1 MPIVKMG
8 GDDKNLNYNQ
18 VAQPPRKIP
27 ATASEAV
34 NKVLPKKNV
43 YETIEIVNR
52 DQQLDKI
59 TQYIAGEE
67 WTVDYYLQLVAKDM
81 EIGRFDSNSPDVSRQ
96 YLHMKEM
103 ILYVDTALTQNEANE
118 LTGSAFINAGV
129 IPNSGDVIVAT
140 LMGKRKALIGVTK
153 VEKRTY
159 NLNNVFF
166 IEYKLDMFLDNNDGV
181 LNALNNKV
189 SKTYYFDKD
198 FLITNGS
205 PILLEEDFKNKR
217 KIVISIKDIINNYFE
232 LMFNSERAIL
242 SIPGQDFT
250 IIDTMLQEFIFKV
263 INSTD
268 SIYISRIAR
277 NTLPDDI
284 MRQPT
289 ILDAFIHRD
298 FDILRSCNRK
308 IKYMNVISFENN
320 IRLRNMAY
328 LGIQYV
334 AYPDSP
340 DTNIMT
346 TKIPMSTTHTL
357 KDVTNPYRVNKGLVD
372 NLIPNIDKEEN
383 YYILSK
389 AFYEDDRV
397 NMSKFE
403 TICMQ
408 YIIREHISNEAIV
421 ELIDDYKYWDR
432 VQQYYF
438 IPVLILILRDTINK
452 TSNMT

>member
-1 MPIVKMG
+1 MAIVKLG

-18 VAQPPRKIP
+18 IAQPANKIP
-27 ATASEAV
+27 ATASEV
-34 NKVLPKKNV
+34 INKVLPKKNV
-43 YETIEIVNR
+43 YETIEIVNK

-67 WTVDYYLQLVAKDM
+67 WTVDYYLQLLAKDM
-81 EIGRFDSNSPDVSRQ
+81 EIGRFDPNSPDVSKQ

-118 LTGSAFINAGV
+118 LTGTAYINAGV
-129 IPNSGDVIVAT
+129 TPNAGDVIVAT
-140 LMGKRKALIGVTK
+140 LLGKRKALIGVTK

-159 NLNNVFF
+159 NLNNIFY

-217 KIVISIKDIINNYFE
+217 KIIISIKDIINNYFE
-232 LMFNSERAIL
+232 MMFNSERAIL
-242 SIPGQDFT
+242 SIPGQDYT
-250 IIDTMLQEFIFKV
+250 IIDTMLQEFIFKI

-284 MRQPT
+284 MRQST

-308 IKYMNVISFENN
+308 IKYMNVRSFENN
-320 IRLRNMAY
+320 IRLRNIAY
-328 LGIQYV
+328 LGIEYV
-334 AYPDSP
+334 AYPDTP
-340 DTNIMT
+340 DTNL
-346 TKIPMSTTHTL
+346 MSTKVNETSCYTL

-372 NLIPNIDKEEN
+372 NLMPDIDKVEN

-389 AFYEDDRV
+389 AFYEDDRA
-397 NMSKFE
+397 NMTKFE
-403 TICMQ
+403 TIAMQ
-408 YIIREHISNEAIV
+408 YIIREHISNDAIV

-432 VQQYYF
+432 VQQFYF
-438 IPVLILILRDTINK
+438 IPLLILILRDTISK
-452 TSNMT
+452 TSNIT

>member
-18 VAQPPRKIP
+18 VAQPPKKIP

-129 IPNSGDVIVAT
+129 IPNPGDVIVAT

-346 TKIPMSTTHTL
+346 TKIPMSTTYTL
-357 KDVTNPYRVNKGLVD
+357 KDVINPYRVNKGLVE
-372 NLIPNIDKEEN
+372 NLLPNIDKEEN

-389 AFYEDDRV
+389 AFYEDNRG